1 MVETM
6 TVEIVGFEMIQ
17 GPVENAAEG
26 AKPEEGEW
34 KTGKSYR
41 SCGGHQIWVTWM
53 NGQKLI
59 VNF

>member
-1 MVETM
+1 MVGTM
-6 TVEIVGFEMIQ
+6 AVEVVGFEMIQ
-17 GPVENAAEG
+17 GPVENG
-26 AKPEEGEW
+26 AKGLKLEEGEW
-34 KTGKSYR
+34 KTGKSCR